1 MTEDVLPETIHTVVI
16 GAGQAG
22 LIVSA
27 LLRRA
32 GREHIVL
39 DRRDRVGGG
48 WQDRWDEFCFVTP
61 NWSMAMPGFGY
72 DGPDPDGFMPRDEIV
87 ARINRYAEVIGA
99 PVLLGTEVRALA
111 VSDDTGHRFRLTT
124 SRGTVEAN
132 EVIVA
137 AGGYHVPKIPA
148 ISAGLSP
155 RLSQLHS
162 HDYRSEAQLPSGGV
176 LVVGSG
182 QSGVQIAEELQAAG
196 RRVVL
201 AVGHC
206 GRMPRRY
213 RGRDVFAWLAELAMR
228 GAEYGTLL
236 PTVDRL
242 PDPRLRFA
250 GNPHLSGH
258 GGGHSTNLRQFAADG
273 MRLVG
278 HLERGTGEQ
287 LRFAPDLGAN
297 LRFADAFFDERF
309 RPLIEAYIER
319 AGVDAPVDERETVA
333 FEPPEVDE
341 LDLSAEGISTV
352 IWTTGYR
359 LDFGWI
365 DLPIFDA
372 QGMPRHERG
381 VSDVP
386 GLGFIGLPWQLD
398 QGSATFI
405 GVARDAEYLAAR
417 W

>member
-1 MTEDVLPETIHTVVI
+1 MNEDVLPKTIHTVVI
-16 GAGQAG
+16 GAGHAG

-32 GREHIVL
+32 GREHVVL

-87 ARINRYAEVIGA
+87 ARITRYAEVIGA
-99 PVLLGTEVRALA
+99 PVVPGTEVRALA
-111 VSDDTGHRFRLTT
+111 VRDDTGHRFRLTT

-137 AGGYHVPKIPA
+137 AGGYHVPKVPA
-148 ISAGLSP
+148 ISVGLSP
-155 RLSQLHS
+155 RLSQIHS
-162 HDYRSEAQLPSGGV
+162 HVYRSEALLPPGGV

-206 GRMPRRY
+206 GRLPRRY
-213 RGRDVFAWLAELAMR
+213 RGRDIFAWLAELVTR
-228 GAEYGTLL
+228 GADYGTPL
-236 PTVDRL
+236 PTADRL

-258 GGGHSTNLRQFAADG
+258 DPGHDTNLRRFAADG

-278 HLERGTGEQ
+278 HLEGGAGEQ

-297 LRFADAFFDERF
+297 LRFADTFFDERF
-309 RPLIEAYIER
+309 GPIIEAFIER
-319 AGVDAPVDERETVA
+319 AGVDAPVDERETVV
-333 FEPPEVDE
+333 FEPPEVDG

-359 LDFGWI
+359 PDFGWI
-365 DLPIFDA
+365 DLPILDA

-381 VSDVP
+381 VTEVP
-386 GLGFIGLPWQLD
+386 GLAFIGLPWQLD
-398 QGSATFI
+398 QASATFI
-405 GVARDAEYLAAR
+405 GVARDAEHLAGR